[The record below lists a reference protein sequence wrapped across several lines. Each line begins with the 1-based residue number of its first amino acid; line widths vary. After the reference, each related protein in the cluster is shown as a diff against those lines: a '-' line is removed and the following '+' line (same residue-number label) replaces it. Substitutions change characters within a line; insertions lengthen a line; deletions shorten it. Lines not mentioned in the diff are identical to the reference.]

1 MDYPKSF
8 IDESIFWKGDDLDSD
23 SPFLNLLDL
32 NSISESCD
40 IMKNIK
46 EYYDKK
52 NKNDIENN
60 STRDNSKNKENEEKN
75 ENNSLRIE
83 ITAPENNEKLS
94 SNNYIQE
101 NEEEKIKDDCLLNDE
116 SSAYKSFFYKKH
128 VDYNLDL
135 PLSLDLKDSNES
147 YLNYFIE
154 ENENEKEKTNDNL
167 LLKNKN
173 KKKLGRKRK
182 NEIDYEEEP
191 SKNTHTKFSLNNQIR
206 KIKIH
211 ILKFGIDLI
220 NDCIKDELN
229 YQYHKI
235 RKISKQITSNISINE
250 NKKWFKLKMEDIL
263 KVDINGKYKNG
274 NKDMNTKVI
283 NILRK
288 KKIDKTNEILDM
300 NFEDLHNL
308 FIKEKENLINEYKY
322 PLKKAKNLNDF
333 LNDLKKK
340 GENDNYIDSIKN
352 NTINFFQFFKEKN
365 ARKKKNN

>member
-1 MDYPKSF
+1 MDYPNSF
-8 IDESIFWKGDDLDSD
+8 IDDESIFWKGDELDSYLTF
-23 SPFLNLLDL
+23 PNLPDL
-32 NSISESCD
+32 NDSSESFD
-40 IMKNIK
+40 IMKNLK
-46 EYYDKK
+46 EFNEKKK
-52 NKNDIENN
+52 NQNDLENS

-83 ITAPENNEKLS
+83 ITAPEKNEKLF

-101 NEEEKIKDDCLLNDE
+101 NEEEKKKDDNLLNDE
-116 SSAYKSFFYKKH
+116 SFVDESIFLKKH
-128 VDYNLDL
+128 IDYNSDL
-135 PLSLDLKDSNES
+135 PLSLDLKDNNES
-147 YLNYFIE
+147 YLNNYIE
-154 ENENEKEKTNDNL
+154 ENENEKEKEI
-167 LLKNKN
+167 

-220 NDCIKDELN
+220 NDCIKAKLKI
-229 YQYHKI
+229 QYHKI
-235 RKISKQITSNISINE
+235 RRISKQITSNISINE
-250 NKKWFKLKMEDIL
+250 NKKWFKLNMEDIL

-288 KKIDKTNEILDM
+288 KKIPVINKLLDM
-300 NFEDLHNL
+300 TFEDLHNL
-308 FIKEKENLINEYKY
+308 FMEEKENLIEKY
-322 PLKKAKNLNDF
+322 DLKKAKNLNDF

-340 GENDNYIDSIKN
+340 GEKDNYIESIKN
-352 NTINFFQFFKEKN
+352 NTIDFFKFFKEKN
-365 ARKKKNN
+365 ARKKK